1 MTDRTALRASYQDRA
16 MISVSCVPFRGT
28 RGYATLM
35 VDPRGEE
42 LALDAQISGGCMIIL
57 NETSAAALF
66 CVLAAWLAGLGAP
79 QGVRVA

>member
-1 MTDRTALRASYQDRA
+1 